1 MNAIKTLAQFQLWRT
16 GADERTLDEIG
27 LTPAN
32 ISAAINGVL
41 DELNQLKQHNAELIK
56 ENTRLREFVKR
67 VADGDTACTLLRQY
81 MVHSYIH
88 SAVRILEEL
97 EGGEECAK

>member
-1 MNAIKTLAQFQLWRT
+1 MNAIKMLAQFQLWRT

-41 DELNQLKQHNAELIK
+41 DELNQLKQHNAELVEFAKQVEEFTWKTMHTDFEWLSKTSEFLYKKSLELQKIK
-56 ENTRLREFVKR
+56 DQTN
-67 VADGDTACTLLRQY
+67 D
-81 MVHSYIH
+81 
-88 SAVRILEEL
+88 
-97 EGGEECAK
+97 